1 MKRFEPTIGMRCK
14 KEHIML
20 GSAHETFRAYRWY
33 KVVPEERP
41 EGGVDLFPGQVS
53 WGPHHHKCVSSCFCH
68 LVVVEMMFGF
78 ECQSIYVCPLFCHLT
93 RDSPDVCLSV
103 CLSYHGTHMMSVC
116 LLYVCLDFSGMWS
129 HLIRDSPDVFL
140 SFVCHLLSVCL
151 DFSRYKV
158 SGLTLSGASNCTFLR
173 LSRSS
178 CRPSGF
184 PSFSRGIGLKIYL
197 CSWAENIYVEN
208 CAGNMAIQIRKTM
221 LSAYHCL
228 HS

>member
-1 MKRFEPTIGMRCK
+1 
-14 KEHIML
+14 
-20 GSAHETFRAYRWY
+20 
-33 KVVPEERP
+33 
-41 EGGVDLFPGQVS
+41 
-53 WGPHHHKCVSSCFCH
+53 
-68 LVVVEMMFGF
+68 MMFGF

>member
-1 MKRFEPTIGMRCK
+1 
-14 KEHIML
+14 ML
-20 GSAHETFRAYRWY
+20 GSWNISSLPLVWGCPWREPRGWGRSFSW
-33 KVVPEERP
+33 PSLPRP
-41 EGGVDLFPGQVS
+41 PSPQM
-53 WGPHHHKCVSSCFCH
+53 CVQLLLPPCCCSDN
-68 LVVVEMMFGF
+68 VWIWM
-78 ECQSIYVCPLFCHLT
+78 
-93 RDSPDVCLSV
+93 SV
-103 CLSYHGTHMMSVC
+103 HIRLKFWAYHGTHMISVC

-140 SFVCHLLSVCL
+140 SFICHLLSVCL

-197 CSWAENIYVEN
+197 CSWAENIYV
-208 CAGNMAIQIRKTM
+208 
-221 LSAYHCL
+221 
-228 HS
+228 